1 MNIRSPLFQFHL
13 QPGGQ
18 ILEGQDRIYGDP
30 GQVPTLQDRWI
41 VPKAYQRAS
50 NLLTHKVGLVNTTL
64 AGQDTFYGASGQS
77 PIFAVSEPILTRR
90 PFIKDF
96 VSVNSQSLLLTPVAE
111 NMPPGLN
118 GVLQLFDLDPAV
130 RVTADKALQYRQYQ
144 TEPWPGQFLI
154 GQDNFYGDPGQVP
167 TFKLSQPYFARLPIH
182 AQGWQLSTALLFSAE
197 VIEAP
202 AIVVAPDVVER
213 LLPWAPWRPIPVI
226 YEGQATLW
234 LRGQLRVQGEVF
246 AIQLGRGRLILT
258 GRLNAKALNLVLQ
271 GENRIWLRATIK
283 TNGEV
288 WGTVYREETEELE
301 LLGL

>member
-1 MNIRSPLFQFHL
+1 M
-13 QPGGQ
+13 
-18 ILEGQDRIYGDP
+18 
-30 GQVPTLQDRWI
+30 
-41 VPKAYQRAS
+41 
-50 NLLTHKVGLVNTTL
+50 
-64 AGQDTFYGASGQS
+64 
-77 PIFAVSEPILTRR
+77 
-90 PFIKDF
+90 
-96 VSVNSQSLLLTPVAE
+96 
-111 NMPPGLN
+111 
-118 GVLQLFDLDPAV
+118 
-130 RVTADKALQYRQYQ
+130 
-144 TEPWPGQFLI
+144 
-154 GQDNFYGDPGQVP
+154 
-167 TFKLSQPYFARLPIH
+167 
-182 AQGWQLSTALLFSAE
+182 
-197 VIEAP
+197 IEAP